1 MAYRTRILSH
11 ACLCHFRVYTTV
23 TQLQEEVSWQRQL
36 KSAIWVCFLILFSSL
51 PLYDSIS
58 DMNAKTE
65 KSSVVVWPAFQHIG
79 WLQENKND
87 CYQLHD
93 FRGGRRKAG
102 RLTQTGTKLAYHLQ
116 SAVYLWRF
124 RRRPGPLPLYCFLF
138 WNPFYAFS
146 LSAIQQRFYVCVKE
160 SLCFS
165 LVCLSCWWER
175 WTAARCS
182 PCCLQRRAEW
192 VCHLYVTR
200 ANQKEKL
207 LNVVVMQKAPWWN

>member
-51 PLYDSIS
+51 PLYDSILTW
-58 DMNAKTE
+58 M
-65 KSSVVVWPAFQHIG
+65 QRR
-79 WLQENKND
+79 KNLVLLFGLHFSTQD
-87 CYQLHD
+87 GCKKIKMTATKLHD
-93 FRGGRRKAG
+93 FGGRRRKAG
-102 RLTQTGTKLAYHLQ
+102 RLTKTVTKLAYHLQ

-138 WNPFYAFS
+138 WNPSYAFS

-160 SLCFS
+160 SVFLFS
-165 LVCLSCWWER
+165 VSELLMGEVDSSTLLSLLPTEKSR
-175 WTAARCS
+175 VSLS
-182 PCCLQRRAEW
+182 PIFHTCQPKRK
-192 VCHLYVTR
+192 VT
-200 ANQKEKL
+200 
-207 LNVVVMQKAPWWN
+207 